1 MKINDYL
8 KERFPTL
15 KLVPGI
21 YHQWD
26 VGLHFSLGGN
36 MYQFN
41 ESGALN
47 LEYFQLVHHQTAA
60 LFNELF
66 EHSDDMFLVA
76 NVYKHKTQGNHPR
89 KLKVYQPFLKCK
101 DDLYRIQVKTCLCPF
116 EEDDAEEYEMQQFS
130 LLCKRKDLRIPQL
143 LKAAVHEDFPLK
155 PRFGGCSVGYPDV
168 FFVNMTK
175 DIIFFLYDD
184 RGCEVIALDAGR
196 IGKLYDQYHD
206 WIELD

>member
-26 VGLHFSLGGN
+26 VGIHFSLGGN

-47 LEYFQLVHHQTAA
+47 LEYFQLVYHQTAA

-76 NVYKHKTQGNHPR
+76 NVYKHKTQGNHAR

-101 DDLYRIQVKTCLCPF
+101 DDLYRIQVKTCPCPV
-116 EEDDAEEYEMQQFS
+116 EEEYEIQQF
-130 LLCKRKDLRIPQL
+130 LYYVNGKICVFPNYLRQP
-143 LKAAVHEDFPLK
+143 
-155 PRFGGCSVGYPDV
+155 S
-168 FFVNMTK
+168 TK
-175 DIIFFLYDD
+175 IF
-184 RGCEVIALDAGR
+184 R
-196 IGKLYDQYHD
+196 
-206 WIELD
+206 

>member
-26 VGLHFSLGGN
+26 VGIHFSLGGN

-66 EHSDDMFLVA
+66 EHSMTCTLLPTYISTKF
-76 NVYKHKTQGNHPR
+76 
-89 KLKVYQPFLKCK
+89 KVIT
-101 DDLYRIQVKTCLCPF
+101 R
-116 EEDDAEEYEMQQFS
+116 E
-130 LLCKRKDLRIPQL
+130 
-143 LKAAVHEDFPLK
+143 
-155 PRFGGCSVGYPDV
+155 
-168 FFVNMTK
+168 N
-175 DIIFFLYDD
+175 
-184 RGCEVIALDAGR
+184 
-196 IGKLYDQYHD
+196 
-206 WIELD
+206 